1 MDLDHVDGRLKI
13 QYSDRLVSLLR
24 EVRQLSALGFPIP
37 AKIQQAANT
46 ADKFYRQAIVLKQ
59 VRVYYWSKHTLPHK
73 HISCPYLLI
82 IFSLIISVLDCLM
95 LLL

>member
-1 MDLDHVDGRLKI
+1 MELDHIDGRLKI

-59 VRVYYWSKHTLPHK
+59 VKTLT
-73 HISCPYLLI
+73 CI
-82 IFSLIISVLDCLM
+82 IFVIGCLM
-95 LLL
+95 LKF

>member
-24 EVRQLSALGFPIP
+24 EVRQLASLGFAIP

-46 ADKFYRQAIVLKQ
+46 ADKFYRHAIVLKQ
-59 VRVYYWSKHTLPHK
+59 VRVCARTHTFYFFIHF
-73 HISCPYLLI
+73 
-82 IFSLIISVLDCLM
+82 FSSAYIVENASVL
-95 LLL
+95 

>member
-1 MDLDHVDGRLKI
+1 MDGRLKI

-59 VRVYYWSKHTLPHK
+59 VSAWVRHTNEDTKHNGEDTRYVGAK
-73 HISCPYLLI
+73 VECQ
-82 IFSLIISVLDCLM
+82 
-95 LLL
+95 

>member
-1 MDLDHVDGRLKI
+1 MLHSMFLQSNSLPLHSLQASNRVMDLDHVDGRLKI

-59 VRVYYWSKHTLPHK
+59 VRV
-73 HISCPYLLI
+73 
-82 IFSLIISVLDCLM
+82 
-95 LLL
+95 

>member
-1 MDLDHVDGRLKI
+1 MSPYSLQASNRVMDLDHLDGRLKI
-13 QYSDRLVSLLR
+13 QYSDRLVSLLK

-59 VRVYYWSKHTLPHK
+59 VRVQNNKNTQTYIINTL
-73 HISCPYLLI
+73 Y
-82 IFSLIISVLDCLM
+82 FCLVK
-95 LLL
+95 L